1 MYIKKV
7 AIIGGGL
14 GGLITA
20 IQLAR
25 ANIGCTVIEKN
36 HYPFHRVCGEYI
48 SNEALPFL
56 KSNELLPDLALPKI
70 NNFQLSS
77 VNGKSATMHLDLG
90 GFGVSRYY
98 FDSFLYQK
106 AESLGV
112 SFLLGTTAE
121 DISFSN
127 EKFSIATNKGII
139 EADLA
144 IGAFGKRS
152 RLDLK
157 LNRQFT
163 KKKSPYVAVK
173 YHIKTDFPADFI
185 ALHNFE
191 GGYCGVNNVENGIT
205 NLCYLA
211 NREYFRLHGNIRDF
225 ESHILYKNPLLKYIF
240 TNSDFIFNKPFTI
253 NEISFV
259 AKTPVET
266 HILMTGDA
274 AGMIA
279 PLCGN
284 GMAMAI
290 HSSKLLS
297 DAIIECN
304 KGKSFSR
311 KSLESYYFHEW
322 NRKFARRIQW
332 GLYMQKLFGNHFMS
346 SLSVNLALHC
356 KPIVKILIANSH
368 GKPF

>member
-1 MYIKKV
+1 MYLKQIV
-7 AIIGGGL
+7 IIGGGL

-25 ANIGCTVIEKN
+25 ANISCTVIEKN
-36 HYPFHRVCGEYI
+36 HYPFHRVCGEYV

-56 KSNELLPDLALPKI
+56 KSIELLPNLELPKI
-70 NNFQLSS
+70 NKFQLSS
-77 VNGKSATMHLDLG
+77 VNGKRATMQLDLG
-90 GFGVSRYY
+90 GFGISRYC
-98 FDSFLYQK
+98 FDDFLYRK
-106 AESLGV
+106 AASLGV
-112 SFLLGTTAE
+112 TFLLNTTAE
-121 DISFSN
+121 DILFSN
-127 EKFSIATNKGII
+127 EKFSITTNKGII

-152 RLDLK
+152 KLDLK

-173 YHIKTDFPADFI
+173 YHIKTDFPADSI

-191 GGYCGVNNVENGIT
+191 GGYCGVNKVENGIT

-211 NREYFRLHGNIRDF
+211 NRKYFRIHGNIADF
-225 ESHILYKNPLLKYIF
+225 ENRVLFQNPLLKYIF
-240 TNSDFIFNKPFTI
+240 SNSDFVFNKPLTT
-253 NEISFV
+253 NEISFA
-259 AKTPVET
+259 AKTPVEKHT
-266 HILMTGDA
+266 LMTGDA

-290 HSSKLLS
+290 HSAKLLS
-297 DAIIECN
+297 DAIIEYH
-304 KGKSFSR
+304 KGKFSSR
-311 KSLESYYFHEW
+311 NSLESYYCHIW
-322 NRKFARRIQW
+322 NQKFARRIQL
-332 GLYMQKLFGNHFMS
+332 GRYMQKLFGNHFMS

-356 KPIVKILIANSH
+356 KPVAKALIKNSH
-368 GKPF
+368 GEPF